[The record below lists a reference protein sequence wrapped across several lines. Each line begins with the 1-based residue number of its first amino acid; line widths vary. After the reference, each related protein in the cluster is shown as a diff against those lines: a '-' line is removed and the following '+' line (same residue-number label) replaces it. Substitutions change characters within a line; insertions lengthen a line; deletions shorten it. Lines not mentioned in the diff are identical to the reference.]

1 MILNVFLHQ
10 QLESLW
16 STIDS
21 CVHTHFVGVYDS
33 ASLHDMRTLWM
44 STLAPAQLGTVR
56 SAAVRMW
63 NFLIEKAPTGG
74 LTYPD
79 QLRSVI

>member
-1 MILNVFLHQ
+1 MIFYLLSAP

-21 CVHTHFVGVYDS
+21 CVHAHFVGVYDS
-33 ASLHDMRTLWM
+33 ASLHDMRTLWL

-74 LTYPD
+74 LIYPD